1 MNLEHRI
8 FNQIIRRQLL
18 KEILIEEIP
27 KNESVIGL
35 GLEQIENQVSEP
47 VIKGDDVVPPEE

>member
-27 KNESVIGL
+27 KNESVVGL
-35 GLEQIENQVSEP
+35 GLEQIENQVGEP

>member
-27 KNESVIGL
+27 KKASALKAPESRHIRL
-35 GLEQIENQVSEP
+35 KLKREKLRWAQAP
-47 VIKGDDVVPPEE
+47 